1 MYSSLKLLNF
11 VPQSKNFQLFLGYEL
26 GKKSV
31 VVSCDPKHR
40 KILSD
45 ALGLPTSIT
54 NSMIGGQ
61 MVNLHAVVTRL
72 INKRTH
78 DASNNMQKNFGLAL
92 CFMGE
97 FLLCSG
103 RPSFV
108 DARAIGIVSQVK
120 DGDNFASLIFVET
133 LLGPDFVFLG
143 GELQQ
148 FLRSPLTL

>member
-1 MYSSLKLLNF
+1 M
-11 VPQSKNFQLFLGYEL
+11 
-26 GKKSV
+26 
-31 VVSCDPKHR
+31 
-40 KILSD
+40 
-45 ALGLPTSIT
+45 
-54 NSMIGGQ
+54 
-61 MVNLHAVVTRL
+61 NLHAVVTRL

-78 DASNNMQKNFGLAL
+78 GASNNMQKNFGLPL

-120 DGDNFASLIFVET
+120 DGDNSASLILVET
-133 LLGPDFVFLG
+133 LLGLDFVFLG

-148 FLRSPLTL
+148 FLRSPLTLQIWLMERLDMIATPTVANYGPSNFLSKAILKIECQTESNWVKFLNKKSSTSI